1 MEESTGAVI
10 NSEVFC
16 NKLSKIHRKT
26 SMPEPLF
33 NKVSDLEIYIFI
45 TKWLQQKCFPV
56 NFVKFLGATNL

>member
-45 TKWLQQKCFPV
+45 TK
-56 NFVKFLGATNL
+56 